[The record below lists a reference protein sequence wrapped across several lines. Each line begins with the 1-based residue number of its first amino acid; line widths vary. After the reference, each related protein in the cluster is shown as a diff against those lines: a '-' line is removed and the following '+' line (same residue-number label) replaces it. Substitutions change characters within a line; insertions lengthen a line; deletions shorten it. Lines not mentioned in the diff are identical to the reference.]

1 MRWTDWSWVL
11 LGLLILMNLILS
23 ILVEGHIKTRGLI
36 YDQEDLPTIRE
47 KVAEELLTRTPV
59 GKGLKALSPRMYEAL
74 SPKKEKD
81 DAGGKRS
88 DGSDRG
94 VKVSARAARRGRG
107 NDGQTALLKQELRA
121 MKQMMTDSQEEMK
134 RRETKMMQNQE
145 EMGRREEEMLRN
157 QEEIR
162 KLLAG
167 YGGGRGA

>member
-1 MRWTDWSWVL
+1 
-11 LGLLILMNLILS
+11 
-23 ILVEGHIKTRGLI
+23 
-36 YDQEDLPTIRE
+36 
-47 KVAEELLTRTPV
+47 
-59 GKGLKALSPRMYEAL
+59 
-74 SPKKEKD
+74 
-81 DAGGKRS
+81 
-88 DGSDRG
+88 
-94 VKVSARAARRGRG
+94 
-107 NDGQTALLKQELRA
+107 